1 MLNIAV
7 IINTVAVLVG
17 STIGYFTG
25 KKLPDRFRQ
34 VLFLA
39 IGALTIGLGIKLFL
53 DYNNALVVLGSL
65 ALGVVTGELLDIEKQ
80 IGRIAGRKNS
90 EDFVKGFI
98 TATVLFLAG
107 PMTIIGSI
115 KAGLEGNNEVIFIK
129 SLMDGISSVML
140 AASFGAGVFLSAG
153 SVYLVQGS
161 LVTLAAYL
169 SFLGGEAYIGDFSAV
184 GGLIL
189 LMLGI
194 RLMTIKEIR
203 VGNFLP
209 ALVFSPVFTYL
220 AGLISGNV

>member
-7 IINTVAVLVG
+7 IVNTLAVLIG
-17 STIGYFTG
+17 STLGFFTG

-34 VLFLA
+34 ILFTA
-39 IGALTIGLGIKLFL
+39 IGALTIGLGVRLFL

-65 ALGVVTGELLDIEKQ
+65 VLGVIVGEILDIEKQ
-80 IGRIAGRKNS
+80 IGRLAGKKDS
-90 EDFVKGFI
+90 EKFVKGFI

-115 KAGLEGNNEVIFIK
+115 SAGLEGNNEIIFVK

-153 SVYLVQGS
+153 SVYVVQGS

-169 SFLGGEAYIGDFSAV
+169 SFLGGELYIGDFSAV

-189 LMLGI
+189 LMLGV
-194 RLMTIKEIR
+194 RLMSIKEIR

-209 ALVFSPVFTYL
+209 ALVFSPALSYF
-220 AGLISGNV
+220 AKLISEKL